1 MKLII
6 KNKLVTV
13 GGSSF
18 VKDENDNDKFVVKGK
33 IFSITHKKKIYDMNG
48 NLQYLVRNKY
58 WHFIN
63 NSVFVLDG
71 ENNKIAML
79 SNNKF
84 DFKHKFVLNGYKDEI
99 TISGNLFQF
108 PNIKM
113 EITKNGQKIGTLTKD
128 FNLLRDCYTL
138 DVDNEE
144 DASFLVALAI
154 GVDNIFDK
162 AKDDSRR

>member
-6 KNKLVTV
+6 KNKMITV

-18 VKDENDNDKFVVKGK
+18 VKDENDKDVFSVKGK
-33 IFSITHKKKIYDMNG
+33 VFSITRKKKIFDIDG
-48 NLQYLVRNKY
+48 NLQYVVRNKY

-63 NSVFVLDG
+63 NSVFIFDKDG
-71 ENNKIAML
+71 NKIALL

-84 DFKHKFVLNGYKDEI
+84 DFKHKFVLNGYKDDI

-144 DASFLVALAI
+144 DAAFLVALAI

-162 AKDDSRR
+162 ARDDSRN